1 MLYRVFCLNKD
12 NTYFRIN
19 SLFIGDLSMYDPYYI
34 SLVNDVK
41 MPRLGLGVYQASGPD
56 TQQAVKWAIEAGY
69 RSIDTAAIYGNET
82 EVGNALKES
91 PISREELFITTK
103 VWNSDQGYSTT
114 LEAFERSLKKL
125 QLTYLDLYLIHW
137 PVANK
142 YLDTWRALEKLYD
155 EGKIKAIGVC
165 NFQPHH
171 LDSLINVA
179 DIIPMIN
186 QIELHPFL
194 SQEDVRSYC
203 KQRNIVVEAW
213 SPLGRGKMLDNPQLK
228 EIADRHK
235 KSIAQIILRWDI
247 QNDIVTIPK
256 SVNQNR
262 IIENIDI
269 FDFSLSPE
277 DMASINALN
286 KNERIGD
293 DPDNFHF

>member
-1 MLYRVFCLNKD
+1 MKSIFL
-12 NTYFRIN
+12 T
-19 SLFIGDLSMYDPYYI
+19 GDLCMHETHAI
-34 SLVNDVK
+34 QLANGVK
-41 MPRLGLGVYQASGPD
+41 MPLLGLGVFKANGPD
-56 TQQAVKWAIEAGY
+56 TQQAVKWALEAGY

-91 PISREELFITTK
+91 KVPREHLFITTK
-103 VWNSDQGYSTT
+103 VWNTDQGYDTT
-114 LEAFERSLKKL
+114 IKAFEQSLQKL

-137 PVANK
+137 PVQDK
-142 YLDTWRALEKLYD
+142 FLDTWRALEMLYN

-171 LDSLINVA
+171 LDTLIQASNIV
-179 DIIPMIN
+179 PMVN

-194 SQEDVRSYC
+194 TQEDVRKYC
-203 KQRNIVVEAW
+203 KQHNIVVEAW

-256 SVNQNR
+256 SVKQNR
-262 IIENIDI
+262 IIENADI
-269 FDFSLSPE
+269 FDFSLNPDE
-277 DMASINALN
+277 IKAINALN
-286 KNERIGD
+286 KNERIGE
-293 DPDNFHF
+293 DPDHFKF

>member
-1 MLYRVFCLNKD
+1 MVFCLNTH
-12 NTYFRIN
+12 NTYLHVTN
-19 SLFIGDLSMYDPYYI
+19 LSTGDLYMHETHAI
-34 SLVNDVK
+34 QLANGVK
-41 MPRLGLGVYQASGPD
+41 MPLLGLGVFKANGPD
-56 TQQAVKWAIEAGY
+56 TQQAVKWALEAGY

-82 EVGNALKES
+82 EVGNALKECKV
-91 PISREELFITTK
+91 PREHLFITTK
-103 VWNSDQGYSTT
+103 VWNTDQGYDTT
-114 LEAFERSLKKL
+114 IKAFEKSLKKL

-137 PVANK
+137 PVQDK
-142 YLDTWRALEKLYD
+142 YVDTWRALEMLYN

-171 LDSLINVA
+171 LDTLIQASKIV
-179 DIIPMIN
+179 PMVN

-194 SQEDVRSYC
+194 SQEEVRNYC
-203 KQRNIVVEAW
+203 KQHNIVVEAW

-256 SVNQNR
+256 SVKQNR
-262 IIENIDI
+262 IIENADI

-277 DMASINALN
+277 EIKAINALN
-286 KNERIGD
+286 KNERIGE
-293 DPDNFHF
+293 DPDHFKF

>member
-1 MLYRVFCLNKD
+1 MKSIFL
-12 NTYFRIN
+12 T
-19 SLFIGDLSMYDPYYI
+19 GDLCMHETHAI
-34 SLVNDVK
+34 QLANGVK
-41 MPRLGLGVYQASGPD
+41 MPLLGLGVFKANGPD
-56 TQQAVKWAIEAGY
+56 TQQAVKWALEAGY

-91 PISREELFITTK
+91 KVPREHLFITTK
-103 VWNSDQGYSTT
+103 VWNTDQGYDTT
-114 LEAFERSLKKL
+114 IKAFEQSLQKL

-137 PVANK
+137 PVQDK
-142 YLDTWRALEKLYD
+142 FLDTWRALEMLYN

-171 LDSLINVA
+171 LDSLIQASNIV
-179 DIIPMIN
+179 PMVN

-194 SQEDVRSYC
+194 TQEDVRKYC
-203 KQRNIVVEAW
+203 KQHNIVVEAW

-256 SVNQNR
+256 SVKQNR
-262 IIENIDI
+262 IIENADI
-269 FDFSLSPE
+269 FDFSLNPDE
-277 DMASINALN
+277 IKAINALN
-286 KNERIGD
+286 KNERIGE
-293 DPDNFHF
+293 DPDHFKF